1 MNPAQRRR
9 FNENV
14 YDVVEAIEP
23 RAAAHDVPVSQF
35 ALAWVMAQPGVT
47 SPIIGPRTMEQLEDN
62 LDSADVTLT
71 GSDFEAVDRVVPPGR
86 MVAPYYEADFGP
98 HRFRI

>member
-23 RAAAHDVPVSQF
+23 LAAAHNVPVSQF
-35 ALAWVMAQPGVT
+35 ALAWVMAQPAVT

-62 LDSADVTLT
+62 LDAAALTLT
-71 GSDFEAVDRVVPPGR
+71 QADFDAVDQVIPPGR
-86 MVAPYYEADFGP
+86 MVAPYYEANFGP